1 MAGITIIIVHRQRMK
16 RKKIQ
21 IERQKEKLEEISEA
35 QYLNSQAYIAK
46 NKKRI
51 EELSEQIQ
59 NTENQ
64 KNELKQQQ
72 EESEKEL
79 LELTNK
85 LIESRQK
92 VQVLS
97 EAALKDSQIYKDFYH
112 VAGMPNSK
120 NISDKSKITEKDWDE
135 LIAAIDKTYNN
146 FTWRLQKLYPKISE
160 QEIRIC
166 VLLKISINP
175 QYIANLLSRSRQAM
189 DSARKKLY
197 QVTHSQDGTAKM
209 WDDFIKTF

>member
-1 MAGITIIIVHRQRMK
+1 MTGLTIIIIHRQRK
-16 RKKIQ
+16 KQKKIQ
-21 IERQKEKLEEISEA
+21 AERQKEKLEEISEA

-72 EESEKEL
+72 EDSEKEL

-120 NISDKSKITEKDWDE
+120 NISDKSKITEEDWDE
-135 LIAAIDKTYNN
+135 LIVAIDKTYNN
-146 FTWRLQKLYPKISE
+146 FTWRLQKLYPKISGPE
-160 QEIRIC
+160 
-166 VLLKISINP
+166 
-175 QYIANLLSRSRQAM
+175 LSR
-189 DSARKKLY
+189 L
-197 QVTHSQDGTAKM
+197 
-209 WDDFIKTF
+209 F